1 MRIAEKTLLTAT
13 QRKLRESLVPTQEGA
28 GSARWGN
35 PSDGRNRDIQT
46 SFDSFMEAKGE
57 TCGARKL
64 PHSLHGDIQ
73 WWQTRLGARAN
84 LVARVERMSNHAP
97 REMIIHDRIRLMI

>member
-1 MRIAEKTLLTAT
+1 MSPFFFSLFLLESADLANEMIAPTPPFGRRLGEESPNTLLRAIVIAEKTLLTAT
-13 QRKLRESLVPTQEGA
+13 ERKLRESLVPTQEGA

-57 TCGARKL
+57 TCGVR
-64 PHSLHGDIQ
+64 
-73 WWQTRLGARAN
+73 
-84 LVARVERMSNHAP
+84 
-97 REMIIHDRIRLMI
+97 